1 MLKTIKNDEEF
12 QKEYFKL
19 IEKYKH
25 KHEVEYYEEIY
36 KRVVSSIDDIKN
48 ADEEDYKSALDCI
61 AYMTHFSEEN
71 TLFLDPDN
79 LIVYFILEGELRKV
93 DSKGIEPVTIT
104 PELFKYFSKRKFI
117 DVYVKE

>member
-1 MLKTIKNDEEF
+1 MLKSIKDDKEF
-12 QKEYFKL
+12 QQEYSRL
-19 IEKYKH
+19 LEKYRRR
-25 KHEVEYYEEIY
+25 HEVEYYKEIY
-36 KRVVSSIDDIKN
+36 KEIVDSIDDIRN
-48 ADEEDYKSALDCI
+48 ADGEQKSALDCI
-61 AYMTHFSEEN
+61 AYMTHFPEDK

-79 LIVYFILEGELRKV
+79 LIVYFILNGELRKV

>member
-1 MLKTIKNDEEF
+1 MLKSIKDDTEF
-12 QKEYFKL
+12 QQEYFKL
-19 IEKYKH
+19 LEKYKH

-36 KRVVSSIDDIKN
+36 KEVVDSIDDIRN
-48 ADEEDYKSALDCI
+48 AEGELKSALDCI
-61 AYMTHFSEEN
+61 AYMTRYPDNN

>member
-1 MLKTIKNDEEF
+1 MLKSIKDDKDF
-12 QKEYFKL
+12 QQEYFEL
-19 IEKYKH
+19 LEKYTR
-25 KHEVEYYEEIY
+25 KHEVEYYEEVY
-36 KRVVSSIDDIKN
+36 KEVVDNIDDIKN
-48 ADEEDYKSALDCI
+48 ADGEQKSALDCI
-61 AYMTHFSEEN
+61 AYMTHFPEDK

-79 LIVYFILEGELRKV
+79 LIVYFILNGELRKV